1 MTTKTGFALIP
12 TGAKVLAALAL
23 IAFLALDI
31 LYFSFLANTMGTLG
45 IALGL
50 VLGCLGAGYVLLAG
64 YVYGDA
70 RRRGMPPIPWVALAV
85 LIPNALGFVIYFL
98 LRKPI
103 LRPCPGCAAGIAED
117 SAFCPKCGQAQLSVA
132 T

>member
-1 MTTKTGFALIP
+1 MTTQTGFALIP
-12 TGAKVLAALAL
+12 TGAKVFAVFAF
-23 IAFLALDI
+23 IAFLALGI
-31 LYFSFLANTMGTLG
+31 LYFSFFASGMAALG

-70 RRRGMPPIPWVALAV
+70 RRRGMPPIAWTALAV
-85 LIPNALGFVIYFL
+85 LVPNALGFVIYFL

-103 LRPCPGCAAGIAED
+103 LRPCSSCGVGIAED
-117 SAFCPKCGQAQLSVA
+117 SAFCPRCGQAQMSVA